1 MDSELQRHP
10 TYIASSQQLYHPKF
24 FLPYFQIIQW
34 VCLPSS
40 GRSAPLND
48 GAFIQR
54 ASPVLSRISPVRLA
68 QLNLRPGVSHLTPWT
83 MARSIIETP
92 QLLVEVQ
99 REVKNFPQER
109 ALGRQANQYLITT
122 LIMIEFVIKVCRC
135 LHSALIGLPEQSSG
149 NQRVV
154 TDRDQYVAEPSPG
167 LGSGLRTSDRAG
179 VVAASTPGQAA
190 PVVSTRGNGTT
201 VDQDRFVRQ
210 GSEQPTSVRPDGS
223 FISVLH

>member
-68 QLNLRPGVSHLTPWT
+68 QLNLRPGSHLTPWT

-135 LHSALIGLPEQSSG
+135 LHSALISLPEQSSG

-179 VVAASTPGQAA
+179 VVAA

-201 VDQDRFVRQ
+201 VVQDRFVRQ
-210 GSEQPTSVRPDGS
+210 GSEQPTSVRPDGL